1 MMQKIPNLLQIK
13 DQEQKKALTAWKEA
27 DFIGSVI
34 AGTGFGKSRVGVIA
48 CGAMIRKHGGRGLV
62 LVPTNQLQ
70 DQFEEEFKKWG
81 YEDVLDSVDI
91 LCYASAHKL
100 RDKTYTVTIADEV
113 HLGLSPIYREVFLQN
128 NHNRLLCM
136 TATAPEEEEYKEL
149 LDEIAPTV
157 YTISLD
163 ECVQKGLVAP
173 YTVYCIPVDL
183 TDGERTAYKAAN
195 NMFVHYKYQLGMYD
209 AFNEAGRVLRD
220 PTASPVQKKNATLF
234 YKAIRDRKDV
244 VQHAYNKILYTQ
256 RIAKIKS
263 DKKILT
269 FAGTNEFTNQMHQI
283 LNEDGEARRFHS
295 GIGKKEK
302 TKALE
307 DFKTN
312 ECRILC
318 STKALN
324 QGFDVPDAQ
333 LGIICGLDSK
343 TLAMIQRV
351 GRLLRLS
358 ENKVGEVVILY
369 VKDSQ
374 EEKWLE
380 SSVKNLSNVVWL
392 DDISSYI

>member
-1 MMQKIPNLLQIK
+1 MNILTIK
-13 DQEQKKALTAWKEA
+13 DQEQKKALSAWK
-27 DFIGSVI
+27 DKGFRGSVI

-48 CGAMIRKHGGRGLV
+48 AGALIRKHGGRGLV

-81 YEDVLDSVDI
+81 YEDVLESIDI

-100 RDKTYTVTIADEV
+100 RDKIYTVTVADEV

-128 NHNRLLCM
+128 SHDRLLCM
-136 TATAPEEEEYKEL
+136 TATEPEEEDYKDL

-157 YTISLD
+157 YSISLD

-173 YTVYCIPVDL
+173 YTVYCIPVEL
-183 TDGERTAYKAAN
+183 TEEERTAYKAAN

-234 YKAIRDRKDV
+234 YKAIRDRKEV

-256 RIAKIKS
+256 KIAEAKS
-263 DKKILT
+263 DSKILT
-269 FAGTNEFTNQMHQI
+269 FAGTNEFTNKMHEI
-283 LNEDGEARRFHS
+283 LNESGNARRFHS

-302 TKALE
+302 TKALD
-307 DFKTN
+307 DFRNNTAK
-312 ECRILC
+312 ILC

-374 EEKWLE
+374 EEKWLQ
-380 SSVKNLSNVVWL
+380 SSIKNLSNIVWL

>member
-1 MMQKIPNLLQIK
+1 MNVLKIK
-13 DQEQKKALTAWKEA
+13 DQEQKKALSAWK
-27 DFIGSVI
+27 DKGFRGSVI

-48 CGAMIRKHGGRGLV
+48 AGALLRKHGGRGLV

-81 YEDVLDSVDI
+81 YEDVLENVDI

-100 RDKTYTVTIADEV
+100 RDQSYTVTVADEV

-128 NHNRLLCM
+128 DHQRLLCM
-136 TATAPEEEEYKEL
+136 TATAPEEEEYEDL

-157 YTISLD
+157 YSISLD

-173 YTVYCIPVDL
+173 YTVYCIPVEL
-183 TDGERTAYKAAN
+183 TEEERTAYKAAN

-234 YKAIRDRKDV
+234 YKAIRDRKEV

-256 RIAKIKS
+256 KIAQAKS

-269 FAGTNEFTNQMHQI
+269 FAGTNDFTNQMHEI
-283 LNEDGEARRFHS
+283 LNDSGSARRFHS
-295 GIGKKEK
+295 AIGKKEK
-302 TKALE
+302 TKALD
-307 DFKTN
+307 DFRDNTA
-312 ECRILC
+312 RILC

-374 EEKWLE
+374 EEKWLQ